1 MTAVTTSIQRTS
13 PRHLA
18 GAGARVHPSHPV
30 RPAVATGR
38 ARPARRMGR
47 ATYLRRRLVA
57 AGLGVAVVLVT
68 TQAGA
73 ALGGSTHEAPGRRT
87 AFASVT
93 VRPGDSLWSVAE
105 RLAPGEDP
113 RPIVDALADARRGAP
128 LLPGETVRWAG

>member
-1 MTAVTTSIQRTS
+1 
-13 PRHLA
+13 
-18 GAGARVHPSHPV
+18 
-30 RPAVATGR
+30 
-38 ARPARRMGR
+38 MGR

-87 AFASVT
+87 AFTEVV

-105 RLAPGEDP
+105 RLVPGEDP
-113 RPIVDALADARRGAP
+113 RPVVDALADARRGAP